1 MDSGTID
8 HFTDANNAQLEF
20 FNSRYWS
27 PDTEAMDVFACS
39 WEGETNWFCPPIYVI
54 PRVIL
59 HAEKTHAHGRWVAIL
74 NNYCGG
80 LFVGS

>member
-1 MDSGTID
+1 
-8 HFTDANNAQLEF
+8 
-20 FNSRYWS
+20 
-27 PDTEAMDVFACS
+27 MDVFACS

-59 HAEKTHAHGRWVAIL
+59 HAEKTHALGRWVAIL